1 MILMDILRFLTAMA
15 VAYLLGK
22 GAAKLGLPAILGWLI
37 TGMAL
42 GPHALGLISQPL
54 LDAQWYKTVESILE
68 CTVGSVSY
76 THLDVYKRQPQGGA
90 VPAGGGH
97 PGAGA

>member
-37 TGMAL
+37 TGMA
-42 GPHALGLISQPL
+42 
-54 LDAQWYKTVESILE
+54 
-68 CTVGSVSY
+68 
-76 THLDVYKRQPQGGA
+76 
-90 VPAGGGH
+90 
-97 PGAGA
+97 

>member
-1 MILMDILRFLTAMA
+1 MLDQSL
-15 VAYLLGK
+15 VAHCAPTCLLY
-22 GAAKLGLPAILGWLI
+22 
-37 TGMAL
+37 TS
-42 GPHALGLISQPL
+42 ALGLISQPL